1 MTLGEPSEWHQAQR
15 KGDQMTQT
23 TRRRRSAALAVLMAT
38 ALLLAGCS
46 GSDDAAGT
54 ADSADGVAAPELAG
68 VEDDRAQAQSGGDS
82 AASSGPMDSPV
93 LADRSVIYTVD
104 LVVETDDVRRARNQA
119 EAIAARFGGY
129 VQSEGTYGV
138 PNPPLGSDI
147 EGSTSLY
154 PSADEQA
161 TLVLRVPAERYEA
174 AVGELETIGDT
185 VSRTRSAQDVT
196 DEVVDVEARIE
207 TQQASIDRLQTLL
220 GEATKIGDILA
231 IETELTSRIAE
242 LESLQARQEQLGS
255 LTQLATLTV
264 TFVPPQTV
272 VEQGSGFVAGLAA
285 GWDAFV
291 RAIEV
296 GLTGLGVML
305 PFLAALALVAVPLL
319 VWLVRRNRRRAHQ
332 RDAAVVERDDAPG
345 GAPTRPTPAQQSG
358 ASSDG

>member
-1 MTLGEPSEWHQAQR
+1 
-15 KGDQMTQT
+15 MTQT
-23 TRRRRSAALAVLMAT
+23 TRRRRSAALAMLMA
-38 ALLLAGCS
+38 AVLLLAGCS
-46 GSDDAAGT
+46 GSDDSSTGT
-54 ADSADGVAAPELAG
+54 TDSANGVVAPELAG
-68 VEDDRAQAQSGGDS
+68 VEDERAQEESGGDS
-82 AASSGPMDSPV
+82 AASSDPMQSPV

-104 LVVETDDVRRARNQA
+104 LVVETDDVRAARDQA
-119 EAIAARFGGY
+119 ESIAARFGGY

-138 PNPPLGSDI
+138 PNPPLGNDI
-147 EGSTSLY
+147 DGSTSPY

-161 TLVLRVPAERYEA
+161 TLVLRVPAERYER
-174 AVGELETIGDT
+174 AVDELEAIGDT
-185 VSRTRSAQDVT
+185 VSRNRSAQDVT

-272 VEQGSGFVAGLAA
+272 VEEGSGFFAGLAA

-296 GLTGLGVML
+296 GLTALGVML
-305 PFLAALALVAVPLL
+305 PFLAALAAVGVPLL
-319 VWLVRRNRRRAHQ
+319 VWLVRRNRRQAHQ
-332 RDAAVVERDDAPG
+332 PDAAAVERDDAPG
-345 GAPTRPTPAQQSG
+345 EAPTQQSG
-358 ASSDG
+358 APSNG